1 MSNAAIFFHPDG
13 YDTTGAQLMGRHSAG
28 ESFLRGFLRHADID
42 RLHLFNAGTRPPAAL
57 QPLLD
62 RIEPNPHPVTWLSRM
77 GRGSLGDPGCLYLPQ
92 PTLAAESWL
101 RQPLGRTRYSL
112 CGITHTTATHRAT
125 DLLADMMT
133 SPVEPWDALI
143 CTSDA
148 VRSGV
153 EVLLEATREDLRAR
167 LGATRFPTP
176 ELATIPL
183 GVNASDFAAS
193 AEARVAWRAR
203 LDIPAD
209 AVVALYLGRFH
220 AAAKMNPATMAL
232 ALEAAA
238 QQTGSP
244 IYWIVAG
251 WSATDE
257 TTAIFHEQ
265 VRAYCP
271 SIHYRPVD
279 GRPPDTRFSLWSA
292 ADFFIS
298 FSENVQETFGLTPVE
313 AMAAG
318 LPSVVTDWDGY
329 RDTVRH
335 GVDGFRIP
343 TTAPRPGLGRDL
355 AYQFANEWI
364 SYELYLATAAQMTG
378 VDHGAAT
385 AAVVALVTNPELR
398 RTMGAAAARQARD
411 HFDWSAIIPRYQAL
425 WSELE
430 ARRKAAAASQ
440 TKAPTA
446 TVDNPRRLDPFLL
459 FETYPTR
466 ILAASDRLRV
476 GTGMTW
482 ETGRARL
489 THPLGAL
496 GAIWALPSLV
506 EAEAAFSLLSAR
518 SEASVAEILETF
530 APGRRSFLER
540 GLLWLVKFGIL
551 ELVDPPTVENVL
563 AT

>member
-1 MSNAAIFFHPDG
+1 MSNAAIYFHPDG
-13 YDTTGAQLMGRHSAG
+13 YDTTGVRLMGRHSAG
-28 ESFLRGFLRHADID
+28 ESFLRGFLRHGDID

-62 RIEPNPHPVTWLSRM
+62 RIEPSTRPVIWLNRM
-77 GRGSLGDPGCLYLPQ
+77 GRGRLADPGCLYLPQ
-92 PTLAAESWL
+92 PTLAAEAWL
-101 RQPLGRTRYSL
+101 RSPLGRTRYSL

-125 DLLADMMT
+125 DIIADMMT
-133 SPVEPWDALI
+133 SPVEAWDALI

-176 ELATIPL
+176 ELTTIPL
-183 GVNASDFAAS
+183 GVNASDFAANDQ
-193 AEARVAWRAR
+193 ARADWRAR

-209 AVVALYLGRFH
+209 AIVALYLGRFH
-220 AAAKMNPATMAL
+220 AAGKMNPATMAL

-238 QQTGSP
+238 QQTGRP

-257 TTAIFHEQ
+257 TTALFHEQ
-265 VRAYCP
+265 TRAYCP
-271 SIHYRPVD
+271 RIHYRPVD
-279 GRPPDTRFSLWSA
+279 GRPADTRFSLWSA

-355 AYQFANEWI
+355 AYQFANDWI
-364 SYELYLATAAQMTG
+364 TYELYLASAAQMTG

-385 AAVVALVTNPELR
+385 AAIVALVSNPELR
-398 RTMGAAAARQARD
+398 RTMGVAAARQARD

-425 WSELE
+425 WSELA
-430 ARRKAAAASQ
+430 ARRAAATRAEID
-440 TKAPTA
+440 APTSPI
-446 TVDNPRRLDPFLL
+446 DNPRRLDPFQL
-459 FETYPTR
+459 FETYPTA
-466 ILAASDRLRV
+466 ILSAADRLRV
-476 GTGMTW
+476 APAMTW
-482 ETGRARL
+482 ETGRDRL
-489 THPLGAL
+489 TLPLGAL
-496 GAIWALPSLV
+496 GAWALPSLT
-506 EAEAAFSLLSAR
+506 EAEAVFSHLSAR
-518 SEASVAEILETF
+518 PEASVAELLETF
-530 APGRRSFLER
+530 PANRRSFLER
-540 GLLWLVKFGIL
+540 GLLWLVKFGIV
-551 ELVDPPTVENVL
+551 ELVAPPTVTNRT
-563 AT
+563 AS